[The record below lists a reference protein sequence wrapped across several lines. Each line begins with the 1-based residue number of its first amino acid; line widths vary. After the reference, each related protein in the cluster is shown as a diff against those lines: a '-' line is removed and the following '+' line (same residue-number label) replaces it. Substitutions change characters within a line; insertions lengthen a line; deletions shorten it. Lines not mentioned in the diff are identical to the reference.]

1 MDDPDY
7 CSSFM
12 DVFDRIFKEKMED
25 YLAKELRSYHMT
37 PHQRELEM
45 FNFARLRIKEIEEWV
60 RMCFQAEQQIEQQRV
75 TKLENEAAARSNA
88 EVQKELLSGR
98 YRIRLRSE
106 TPYHQKIVKLAQEP
120 VAFHLYK

>member
-1 MDDPDY
+1 MDALKQQVMDDPDY

-25 YLAKELRSYHMT
+25 YLQKELRAYHMT

-60 RMCFQAEQQIEQQRV
+60 KMCFEAE
-75 TKLENEAAARSNA
+75 
-88 EVQKELLSGR
+88 
-98 YRIRLRSE
+98 
-106 TPYHQKIVKLAQEP
+106 
-120 VAFHLYK
+120 